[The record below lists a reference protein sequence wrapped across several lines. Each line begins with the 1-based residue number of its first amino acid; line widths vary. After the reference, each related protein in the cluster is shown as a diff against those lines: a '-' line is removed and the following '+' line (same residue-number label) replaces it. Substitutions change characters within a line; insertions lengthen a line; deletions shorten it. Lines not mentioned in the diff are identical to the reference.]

1 MALDFD
7 IVVIGGGH
15 AGVEAAWAA
24 SGLSRATALVTLD
37 ASVIA
42 QMSCNPAIG
51 GVGKGQIVREI
62 DAMGGLMGLAADA
75 TGIQFRMLNLS
86 KGPAV
91 WGPRCQSD
99 RHAYAAWAQRALGER
114 KNLTIIEGEATDV
127 IVEDARVVGVK
138 VRQHPQAN
146 SALEGGTDRESID
159 LRCRAAIVTAGTF
172 LNGVMHL
179 GERTWAGGRYDE
191 PAANGLTASLAALG
205 LEFGRLKTGTCAR
218 LDAATI
224 DYDKCVRQDGD
235 AKPAPFSFMT
245 ARLNVEQIPCWIT
258 WTNRDV
264 HDAIRANFH
273 RAPMYT
279 GQIQSTGPRYCPSIE
294 TKIDRFADK
303 DRHQIFLEREGR
315 TTDWVYCNGISTSL
329 PPDVQDFM
337 VHHIEGLERARI
349 IRYGYAIEYDY
360 FPPTQLAATLETK
373 GVLGLYL
380 AGQVNGTTGYEEAAA
395 QGLLAGLNAALT
407 LRGDRPLVLRRDQ
420 AYIGVMIDD
429 LVTKGVS
436 EPYRMFTSRAEH
448 RLSLR
453 ADNADRRL
461 TPVARDAGLVDDA
474 RWARYQAARQVVS
487 TAEALLRST
496 RAAGKSLWETLRRP
510 DMNLAGVLAL
520 SGADVQA
527 KFSQLLAEQPDAV
540 NSLAIDGRYEGYRE
554 KEASAL
560 RHMQD
565 LDRKLLPSDIDY
577 HAISHL
583 RHEAREKLSACRP
596 HSLGQA
602 LRISGITPADV
613 TVLAVHLMGRN
624 VKMDNL

>member
-1 MALDFD
+1 
-7 IVVIGGGH
+7 
-15 AGVEAAWAA
+15 
-24 SGLSRATALVTLD
+24 
-37 ASVIA
+37 
-42 QMSCNPAIG
+42 
-51 GVGKGQIVREI
+51 
-62 DAMGGLMGLAADA
+62 
-75 TGIQFRMLNLS
+75 
-86 KGPAV
+86 
-91 WGPRCQSD
+91 
-99 RHAYAAWAQRALGER
+99 
-114 KNLTIIEGEATDV
+114 
-127 IVEDARVVGVK
+127 
-138 VRQHPQAN
+138 
-146 SALEGGTDRESID
+146 
-159 LRCRAAIVTAGTF
+159 
-172 LNGVMHL
+172 
-179 GERTWAGGRYDE
+179 
-191 PAANGLTASLAALG
+191 
-205 LEFGRLKTGTCAR
+205 
-218 LDAATI
+218 
-224 DYDKCVRQDGD
+224 
-235 AKPAPFSFMT
+235 MT
-245 ARLNVEQIPCWIT
+245 ARLSVEQIPCWIT

-337 VHHIEGLERARI
+337 IHHIAGLERARI

-360 FPPTQLAATLETK
+360 FPPTQLAAALEVK
-373 GVLGLYL
+373 GVGGLYL

-395 QGLLAGLNAALT
+395 QGLLAGLNAALA

-461 TPVARDAGLVDDA
+461 TPVGRSVGLVDDA
-474 RWARYQAARQVVS
+474 RWARHQAAL
-487 TAEALLRST
+487 EAVMAADTLLRNT
-496 RAAGKSLWETLRRP
+496 RVAGKSLWETLRRP
-510 DMNLAGVLAL
+510 DADLAGVLAL
-520 SGADVQA
+520 AGPDVRA
-527 KFSQLLAEQPDAV
+527 RFVQLLSEQPDAV
-540 NSLAIDGRYEGYRE
+540 NSLVIDGRYEGYRE

-565 LDRKLLPSDIDY
+565 LDRKLLPVDINY
-577 HAISHL
+577 NAISHL